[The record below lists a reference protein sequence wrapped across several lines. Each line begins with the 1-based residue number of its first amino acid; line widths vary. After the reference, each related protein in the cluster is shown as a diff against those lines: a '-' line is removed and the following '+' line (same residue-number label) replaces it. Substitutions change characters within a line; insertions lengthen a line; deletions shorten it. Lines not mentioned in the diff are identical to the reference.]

1 MNFAELFNRT
11 GLIAAHRGAR
21 SIAPEN
27 TLRALSASVGE
38 CDFIE
43 IDVQLSS
50 DGVVIV
56 MHDDT
61 LERTTNVCEMENYK
75 NREPYNVSD
84 FTLKELLSLDYGG
97 WFDGKFE
104 PLLTLT
110 QALRF
115 VKENMMFLNIEIK
128 DMNHFF
134 SDEKVVSSVLQEVKD
149 LHAQELV
156 MFSSFRHEYLP
167 LCKEKLPD
175 IPTAALIENLHPD
188 DLIPYL
194 IALHVNAYHMNDE
207 LADKET
213 VQQLRDEGFFVSVY
227 TINDP
232 LRAKELF
239 AMGVNGIFTDILSLY

>member
-1 MNFAELFNRT
+1 MNFGELFNRT

-27 TLRALSASVGE
+27 TLRALSASVAE

-134 SDEKVVSSVLQEVKD
+134 TGNK
-149 LHAQELV
+149 
-156 MFSSFRHEYLP
+156 R
-167 LCKEKLPD
+167 
-175 IPTAALIENLHPD
+175 I
-188 DLIPYL
+188 
-194 IALHVNAYHMNDE
+194 
-207 LADKET
+207 
-213 VQQLRDEGFFVSVY
+213 
-227 TINDP
+227 
-232 LRAKELF
+232 
-239 AMGVNGIFTDILSLY
+239 